1 MRRAGLRADNHDID
15 YYLQGVY
22 KSRFLP
28 LPEGK
33 NHGVVLPIS
42 SFPAPNALRAL
53 ARGSAS
59 PPRRTN
65 AQADV
70 TGEEES
76 FPKPKAHES
85 GGRCAVEEEK
95 SKADKC

>member
-42 SFPAPNALRAL
+42 SFQLQMHYEPWHADPHRLRDAQTLRRMSPEKKRVSPN
-53 ARGSAS
+53 
-59 PPRRTN
+59 
-65 AQADV
+65 
-70 TGEEES
+70 
-76 FPKPKAHES
+76 PKPMKA
-85 GGRCAVEEEK
+85 GGGVL
-95 SKADKC
+95 

>member
-1 MRRAGLRADNHDID
+1 MGEGFMRRAGLRADNHDID

-28 LPEGK
+28 LREQKPWRCS
-33 NHGVVLPIS
+33 S
-42 SFPAPNALRAL
+42 SFLLPAPNALRAL

-76 FPKPKAHES
+76 FPKPK
-85 GGRCAVEEEK
+85 GP
-95 SKADKC
+95 

>member
-33 NHGVVLPIS
+33 NHGVVLLIS
-42 SFPAPNALRAL
+42 SFQLQMHYEPWHADPHRLL
-53 ARGSAS
+53 DAR
-59 PPRRTN
+59 R
-65 AQADV
+65 QAHV
-70 TGEEES
+70 TGEGN
-76 FPKPKAHES
+76 FPKLKAHEA
-85 GGRCAVEEEK
+85 GVVL
-95 SKADKC
+95 